1 MTLCLDSSVL
11 VDLLR
16 DRHPVVRAE
25 WAANR
30 DAGTPLVTSTLV
42 LHELET
48 GIHLS
53 AVRDAQ
59 SLRLHELLRDVEI
72 FEFSAS
78 DATSTGRLRGEL
90 RRRGRPIGEID
101 TLIAGQ
107 ALARGW
113 TVVTR
118 NVRHFG
124 RVEGLPLIDWG
135 VSPELLTP
143 TEIAAR
149 VAEADRDS

>member
-16 DRHPVVRAE
+16 DRHPVVRAA

-30 DAGTPLVTSTLV
+30 NAGTPLATSTLV
-42 LHELET
+42 LHELEA
-48 GIHLS
+48 GIYLTACRES
-53 AVRDAQ
+53 QSIRLRD
-59 SLRLHELLRDVEI
+59 LLRGVEI
-72 FEFSAS
+72 VEFPAS
-78 DATSTGRLRGEL
+78 DATSTGRLRGEF
-90 RRRGRPIGEID
+90 RRRGRSIGEID

-118 NVRHFG
+118 NMRHFG
-124 RVEGLPLIDWG
+124 RVEGLPLIDWAVG
-135 VSPELLTP
+135 VS
-143 TEIAAR
+143 R
-149 VAEADRDS
+149 CRRR